1 MSMEP
6 LAAEAVLVAEFGRTM
21 TRAFLVDRVDG
32 AYRFLARGEAISTQ
46 EPPHGDLTVGLQ
58 AAVQQIEYIAGRKL
72 LKRDR
77 LMLPQVA
84 NGDGID
90 AFLAVA
96 NVGDPWRLAILDAGA
111 SQGEVAAI
119 AEVTRRM
126 ETLVYTITP
135 PGRGSRP
142 SDWLTQHATALATW
156 RPDTVVLLTGPTP
169 NPETVGRMIG
179 LIKGLAGPAV
189 ATLSALDQARAQVP
203 VLAVTTEAVYNQLVD
218 QLATRTNLRHIVEP
232 TPAALAER
240 LANELTR
247 MIDDQAADRIYGY
260 ETISSWSAAPVVNR
274 QKAASLVTQYLARSG
289 QRRVGL
295 VDLEEAVGIYIAA
308 PDRLSGAVV
317 ADVDLAMGLPNLL
330 SQTSASALCRWLP
343 FELAEAELAHWAIN
357 RALRPLTVPIT
368 VRDQLIEQAF
378 AREAV
383 HLALGRLAAGAGAGV
398 ELLIGSQ
405 WLGRWNG
412 PAAAAPVLLDGVLP
426 APESGAVTLA
436 LDLTGVLPAMGA
448 LAQIQAA
455 AAAAVLEH
463 DALLPLGT
471 CLVVQG
477 GHDGQRVVSGVIQ
490 RAGGDARQFEVKAGG
505 ILVLPLGLNESA
517 SIRLTLE
524 GRATL
529 GAFRA
534 GQTVQF
540 EAPTHVRGGA
550 VGLIIDARGRPLLL
564 PDDARRRQ
572 ERVREWLTAF
582 ALLPG
587 AGGAA
592 GV

>member
-1 MSMEP
+1 MSVEP

-46 EPPHGDLTVGLQ
+46 EPPHDDLTVGLQ
-58 AAVQQIEYIAGRKL
+58 AAVQQIEYVAGRKL

-77 LMLPQVA
+77 LMLPQAA
-84 NGDGID
+84 NGDGVD

-96 NVGDPWRLAILDAGA
+96 NCGDPWRLAILDAGA
-111 SQGEVAAI
+111 GQGEVAAI

-135 PGRGSRP
+135 PGRGMRP
-142 SDWLTQHATALATW
+142 HDWLAQHSTALATW
-156 RPDTVVLLTGPTP
+156 RPDTLVLLTGPAP
-169 NPETVGRMIG
+169 NPETVGRMIA
-179 LIKGLAGPAV
+179 LIKGLAGPAA

-203 VLAVTTEAVYNQLVD
+203 VLAVTTDAVYNQLVD
-218 QLATRTNLRHIVEP
+218 QLATRTNLRHIAEP
-232 TPAALAER
+232 TPAALADR

-247 MIDDQAADRIYGY
+247 LIDDQAADRIHGY
-260 ETISSWSAAPVVNR
+260 ETVSSWSAAPVMRR
-274 QKAASLVTQYLARSG
+274 QKAAGLVTQYLARSG

-295 VDLEEAVGIYIAA
+295 VDLDEAVGVYVAA

-330 SQTSASALCRWLP
+330 SQTSANALRRWLP

-357 RALRPLTVPIT
+357 RALRPLTVPVT
-368 VRDQLIEQAF
+368 LRDQLIEQAF
-378 AREAV
+378 AREAI
-383 HLALGRLAAGAGAGV
+383 HLAMGRLPAGTGAGV

-405 WLGRWNG
+405 WLGRWRG

-448 LAQIQAA
+448 LAQVQAA
-455 AAAAVLEH
+455 AAAAVVEH

-477 GHDGQRVVSGVIQ
+477 GHDGQRAVSGVIQ
-490 RAGGDARQFEVKAGG
+490 RAGGDTNQFEVKAGS
-505 ILVLPLGLNESA
+505 IVALPLGLNEPA
-517 SIRLTLE
+517 SIRLTLD

-529 GAFRA
+529 GGFRA

-572 ERVREWLTAF
+572 ERLREWLAAF
-582 ALLPG
+582 GLLP
-587 AGGAA
+587 AA
-592 GV
+592 GDATGD